1 MSTKS
6 RVPSAARRGRAPG
19 GVHTKLADF
28 SHTTLIALCCDDVVT
43 PDDGNLLVV
52 DDELFLREA
61 VATSL
66 RFLGFEVTAAENGTD
81 ALRLARNRP
90 FDLLILDVMLPDVD
104 GFEIVRR
111 LRRDG
116 NQVPV
121 IFLTAKDTQDDKVT
135 GLTIGGDDY
144 MTKPFG
150 LEELAARVRT
160 VLRRT
165 RPAAAEPVLSFAD
178 LTLDQDTY
186 EVRRGGR
193 LIELS
198 PTEFRLL
205 RYFMLN
211 PGRVLTRAQLLDHV
225 WDYDF
230 GGSSTVVSTYVT
242 YLRRKLASDGPE
254 LIHTQRA
261 VGYCLRLPRPGDEA
275 SPEEV
280 RPAGPASG
288 DRREVRAAGEAKG
301 DDKKV
306 SAVQASPDESQASS
320 DES

>member
-1 MSTKS
+1 M
-6 RVPSAARRGRAPG
+6 
-19 GVHTKLADF
+19 
-28 SHTTLIALCCDDVVT
+28 T
-43 PDDGNLLVV
+43 PDDADLLVV
-52 DDELFLREA
+52 DDEPFLRDA
-61 VATSL
+61 VAASL
-66 RFLGFEVTAAENGTD
+66 HFLGFEVTAAGSGTD
-81 ALRLARNRP
+81 ALRLARGRR
-90 FDLLILDVMLPDVD
+90 FDLVVLDVLLPDID

-116 NQVPV
+116 NRVPV
-121 IFLTAKDTQDDKVT
+121 IFLTAKDAREDKVT

-165 RPAAAEPVLSFAD
+165 RPALAEPVLAFAG

-186 EVRRGGR
+186 EVRRAGR
-193 LIELS
+193 RIELS

-230 GGSSTVVSTYVT
+230 GGSSTVVSTYVA
-242 YLRRKLASDGPE
+242 YLRRKLGGAGPD

-261 VGYCLRLPRPGDEA
+261 VGYSLRLPRPG
-275 SPEEV
+275 
-280 RPAGPASG
+280 
-288 DRREVRAAGEAKG
+288 G
-301 DDKKV
+301 DDG
-306 SAVQASPDESQASS
+306 A
-320 DES
+320 

>member
-1 MSTKS
+1 M
-6 RVPSAARRGRAPG
+6 
-19 GVHTKLADF
+19 
-28 SHTTLIALCCDDVVT
+28 T
-43 PDDGNLLVV
+43 PDGGNLLVV
-52 DDELFLREA
+52 DDEPFLREA

-66 RFLGFEVTAAENGTD
+66 RFLGFDVTAAENGTE
-81 ALRLARNRP
+81 ALRLARNQP

-116 NQVPV
+116 NRVPV
-121 IFLTAKDTQDDKVT
+121 IFLTAKDTQDDKIS

-150 LEELAARVRT
+150 LEELAARVHT

-165 RPAAAEPVLSFAD
+165 RPASAEPVLSFAD

-186 EVRRGGR
+186 EVRRGGH
-193 LIELS
+193 LVELS

-230 GGSSTVVSTYVT
+230 GGSSAVVSTYVT
-242 YLRRKLASDGPE
+242 YLRRKLAGDGPD

-261 VGYCLRLPRPGDEA
+261 VGYSLRLPRPDEVSPTGQA
-275 SPEEV
+275 SADQSEAD
-280 RPAGPASG
+280 AGI
-288 DRREVRAAGEAKG
+288 
-301 DDKKV
+301 
-306 SAVQASPDESQASS
+306 QASPDESQASCDGS
-320 DES
+320 